1 MSLFT
6 FHGHDANGQ
15 PKWMHFPCQRK
26 PDNLCQ
32 VALRPSQ
39 VNAVGASWQ
48 WDGNREAPTITPSVN
63 CEKIC
68 GWHGFIEAGKFRDA

>member
-1 MSLFT
+1 MFE
-6 FHGHDANGQ
+6 FHGADANGM
-15 PKWMHFPCQRK
+15 PKWMSFPCQRTSGA
-26 PDNLCQ
+26 LCQ

-68 GWHGFIEAGKFRDA
+68 GWHGFIEAGQFRDA